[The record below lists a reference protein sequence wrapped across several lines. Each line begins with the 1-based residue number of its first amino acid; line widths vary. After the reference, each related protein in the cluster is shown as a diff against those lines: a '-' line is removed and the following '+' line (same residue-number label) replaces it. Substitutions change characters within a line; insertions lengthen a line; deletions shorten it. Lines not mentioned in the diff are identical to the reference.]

1 MLVNEIE
8 KLSAYAGLHVFA
20 VLRVEPGNI
29 AVSLA
34 SVRTGILGRFAVLI
48 GEVRAEIAAV
58 EGFLVWWNCILEN
71 WGVAGE
77 F

>member
-8 KLSAYAGLHVFA
+8 KLSADVGLDVFA
-20 VLRVEPGNI
+20 VWRVEPGNT
-29 AVSLA
+29 AMSLA
-34 SVRTGILGRFAVLI
+34 SVRRGILGRFAVLI
-48 GEVRAEIAAV
+48 RQVRAEIAAV
-58 EGFLVWWNCILEN
+58 EGFLVRWNCFLES